1 MRAVGFAVA
10 GFVAGG
16 MAGLLSAFLFVVLW
30 FDVLGIDDHGADGLS
45 GFAAFMALG
54 IILTIV
60 GALAGALWMVRRAG
74 AEDGQR
80 SSAMLAVLM
89 LLTMIGL
96 FGAFLI
102 VGVI

>member
-1 MRAVGFAVA
+1 MRAVGFALA
-10 GFVAGG
+10 GFMAGG

-30 FDVLGIDDHGADGLS
+30 FDVLGIGDHGADGLS

-54 IILTIV
+54 IILTLV
-60 GALAGALWMVRRAG
+60 GGLAGAIWMVRRANV
-74 AEDGQR
+74 ESQR
-80 SSAMLAVLM
+80 SSTMLVVLM